1 MRDIFKNIFTFF
13 SKHSIG
19 LTGFYNLVW
28 SLAKIIT
35 GFVISLYFISLS
47 GVWGLAAGAAKLYY
61 FKNSKLIE
69 RKEQERLEIVVA
81 ILQIIMAISYI
92 AFMSRT
98 FYTEVEVH
106 NYGKI
111 EAIAIA
117 AFSFL
122 ELAIAIYSLNKTRKN
137 KNIAMMSVR
146 SLILSTSIY
155 AIVNTQNALLAMSGE
170 ANPIYDAVFGI
181 VAGSFTILAAMFL
194 IFKILLFKNK
204 DNSQKD

>member
-13 SKHSIG
+13 LKHSIG

-47 GVWGLAAGAAKLYY
+47 GVWGLVAGAAKLYY

-69 RKEQERLEIVVA
+69 RKEQERLAIVVA
-81 ILQIIMAISYI
+81 ILQIIMSISYI

-106 NYGKI
+106 NYGKN

-122 ELAIAIYSLNKTRKN
+122 ELGIAIYSLNKTRKN

-181 VAGSFTILAAMFL
+181 VAGSFTILAAIFL

-204 DNSQKD
+204 DNSQKE